1 MTKLSKTMNLVL
13 IVCFCPVE
21 SIESMKESDDDSK
34 FKEFICVFISIVLL
48 SLIITIR
55 FSYHIGT
62 DQKGH
67 QDGGA
72 PKSVVT
78 LDQFLKL
85 VTRVAQLQHSY
96 NIENG
101 DLMQRLSGLQKKLSM
116 TDPMALIQLSAR
128 LEQAERNL
136 ANMTTLLTE
145 LANKTPYES
154 QDFKPVEISVMP
166 QIPPKTL
173 PSPPPPTPPSQQRLF
188 VPTQVHKLCC

>member
-1 MTKLSKTMNLVL
+1 MESSESL
-13 IVCFCPVE
+13 E
-21 SIESMKESDDDSK
+21 SIKESDGNSK
-34 FKEFICVFISIVLL
+34 FKKFIYIFISIL
-48 SLIITIR
+48 SLIITFR
-55 FSYHIGT
+55 FSYYIGT
-62 DQKGH
+62 DQKGR

-85 VTRVAQLQHSY
+85 VTRVTNLQQSY

-101 DLMQRLSGLQKKLSM
+101 GLMQHLFGLQKKLSM

-145 LANKTPYES
+145 LANKTPHES
-154 QDFKPVEISVMP
+154 KDFIPVEISALTP
-166 QIPPKTL
+166 LIPSETFPSPSPPTL
-173 PSPPPPTPPSQQRLF
+173 PSKQRLF
-188 VPTQVHKLCC
+188 VPTQVHKLCV